1 MIKFMVIKKFSIFL
15 GFCICS
21 ITNESRSGGLGLI
34 AVDYKHSREASTR
47 KPGCESCELAK
58 VWRSLE
64 PLYIS
69 WTVCKLKIKCNIGS
83 DGTFP
88 FPCLYSGKESVL
100 CLLLVFTTTQT
111 VISFPLSWRD
121 SSKHWHAAR
130 TDRSGRGYNIM
141 IFRVQDKK
149 CLCTEA
155 QKLGLVWGFLLVH
168 LSSCCTNLHFSK
180 LNQ

>member
-21 ITNESRSGGLGLI
+21 ITNESCSGGLGLI
-34 AVDYKHSREASTR
+34 AVDYKHSREARTR

-100 CLLLVFTTTQT
+100 CLLLVST
-111 VISFPLSWRD
+111 VLPHRQWSHSLSLGETHQNTDTLPAQIAVAEGTISWFL
-121 SSKHWHAAR
+121 
-130 TDRSGRGYNIM
+130 G
-141 IFRVQDKK
+141 FRIKNV
-149 CLCTEA
+149 CA
-155 QKLGLVWGFLLVH
+155 QRPR
-168 LSSCCTNLHFSK
+168 N
-180 LNQ
+180 